1 MVFATGI
8 LEATGIS
15 ATGASVTHDPPET
28 TGVELDSD
36 DELAS
41 AAELAVLGVSVLWVV
56 CVGVAV
62 CSVVAVS
69 VSGVAAAC
77 VEVAAC
83 SDAISG
89 SVAACVMV
97 VAAALGACAGE
108 ARAFAALDL
117 CVACARDASW
127 REEEA
132 LPRAPVSFAEV
143 LARVLPGKACA
154 AIAVNAPVS
163 VTLPASS
170 QRLQRA
176 RRRRAASLERLEGE
190 VVMHPYS
197 TPLPFI
203 R

>member
-15 ATGASVTHDPPET
+15 ATGTPVTHDPPET

-56 CVGVAV
+56 CVGAAV
-62 CSVVAVS
+62 CSVVAVC

-77 VEVAAC
+77 VEVAA
-83 SDAISG
+83 G
-89 SVAACVMV
+89 SALAWLSVEACVVV

-108 ARAFAALDL
+108 ARAFAELDL
-117 CVACARDASW
+117 CDACARFTW
-127 REEEA
+127 CREEEA

-170 QRLQRA
+170 QRLQRF
-176 RRRRAASLERLEGE
+176 RRRRAASRDRLEGAG
-190 VVMHPYS
+190 VMHPYS